1 MISLKI
7 HTNFFLFKIY
17 WWLSNFQT
25 FICGPGFSTY
35 YNIYCCRKTSKQ
47 EHPSTFQAL
56 VRFFFVEKYKKKDFG
71 QKNQIECI
79 KHCQSQKKH
88 IFLPIFRFAC
98 MGFLALNRQI
108 EVGQLQ
114 NFKSGK
120 YGSFTDKQWNFH
132 QNWLIN
138 VFFTVKRK

>member
-35 YNIYCCRKTSKQ
+35 YNIYCCGKTSIQ

-56 VRFFFVEKYKKKDFG
+56 VRFFFLKSTKKKVLG
-71 QKNQIECI
+71 KKNQIECI
-79 KHCQSQKKH
+79 KNCQIEKQH
-88 IFLPIFRFAC
+88 IFC
-98 MGFLALNRQI
+98 HFLNFFSRSFYNFKRLFHFILKSTTPEKYCI
-108 EVGQLQ
+108 EVT
-114 NFKSGK
+114 NYKK
-120 YGSFTDKQWNFH
+120 
-132 QNWLIN
+132 
-138 VFFTVKRK
+138 